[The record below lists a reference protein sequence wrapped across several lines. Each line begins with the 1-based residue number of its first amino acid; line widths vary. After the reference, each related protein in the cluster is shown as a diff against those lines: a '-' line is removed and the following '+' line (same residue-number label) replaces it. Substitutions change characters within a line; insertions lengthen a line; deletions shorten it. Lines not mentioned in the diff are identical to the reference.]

1 MFFLPN
7 TGTHTPLALLLLE
20 KKIAHK
26 GMPEIP
32 AAVQCPPL
40 ANGGLY
46 YRRAYSE
53 VQFCLPEDLD
63 LKHSEGS
70 TSLDPMMTSS
80 AHTWTL
86 RNSNPDLT

>member
-1 MFFLPN
+1 MLAAMN
-7 TGTHTPLALLLLE
+7 TPIST
-20 KKIAHK
+20 KSRK
-26 GMPEIP
+26 P

-40 ANGGLY
+40 ANLTPTTIPLGGLY

-53 VQFCLPEDLD
+53 VQFRLPEDLD

-80 AHTWTL
+80 AHT
-86 RNSNPDLT
+86 

>member
-7 TGTHTPLALLLLE
+7 TGTHIPLALLLLE
-20 KKIAHK
+20 RKIGHK
-26 GMPEIP
+26 
-32 AAVQCPPL
+32 
-40 ANGGLY
+40 GGLY

-86 RNSNPDLT
+86 RNSNPDLTREN